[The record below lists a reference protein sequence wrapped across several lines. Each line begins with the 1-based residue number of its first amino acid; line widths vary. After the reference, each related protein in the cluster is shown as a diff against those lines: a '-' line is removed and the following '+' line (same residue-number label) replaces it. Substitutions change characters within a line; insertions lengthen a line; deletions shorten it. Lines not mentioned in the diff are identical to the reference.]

1 MIKLNIQSNNKN
13 EMIDITSDIQKIVEK
28 EKIEKGFLIIYI
40 PHTTAGITI
49 NEGADPSVQY
59 DILTTLKV
67 IIPKNGNY
75 HHLEGNSD
83 AHIKASLFGSSVT
96 VIIEN
101 NSLVLGTWQ
110 KIFLCEGDGPRNRRI
125 YINFFNNR

>member
-1 MIKLNIQSNNKN
+1 MLKLNIQSNKRN
-13 EMIDITSDIQKIVEK
+13 EMINITSDIEKIVEK
-28 EKIEKGFLIIYI
+28 EKIERGFLIIYI

-59 DILTTLKV
+59 DILKTLK
-67 IIPKNGNY
+67 IMIPKNGNY

-96 VIIEN
+96 VFIEK

-110 KIFLCEGDGPRNRRI
+110 KIFLCEGDGPRGRRI
-125 YINFFNNR
+125 YIKIVNDG